1 MYEHSR
7 YIAGSLWARVLH
19 ERGGLNSGRKHH
31 TFHICQKVLNR
42 LLLILIF
49 RSVGSAAGTAV
60 VLQLLLHFFLFLHHF
75 FLFLSDAFPL
85 DTFDDLLLL
94 LCPSHSY
101 SGKPKLTQSKLPS
114 CSKQGVIEGLGE
126 AQGEVVCRGEAEQGG
141 EGGRGGGAAG
151 EVLGIRSPKPGEVA
165 VL

>member
-1 MYEHSR
+1 LSESFEQAPPHLDFPECGERRRNRRRAAAAASFF
-7 YIAGSLWARVLH
+7 SLPP
-19 ERGGLNSGRKHH
+19 S
-31 TFHICQKVLNR
+31 F
-42 LLLILIF
+42 F
-49 RSVGSAAGTAV
+49 SFSVGR
-60 VLQLLLHFFLFLHHF
+60 
-75 FLFLSDAFPL
+75 FPL